1 MTTTVL
7 PIVLNQIKGQFF
19 NTQLHMYQVT
29 KLCYIINFLC
39 FINAITGLI
48 LQKACQGI

>member
-19 NTQLHMYQVT
+19 NTQLHVPGNQTLLYH
-29 KLCYIINFLC
+29 
-39 FINAITGLI
+39 
-48 LQKACQGI
+48 